1 MSLGTNYFINLHVKN
16 EYYDVDKLIGF
27 LDHHEVI
34 PNSVFASCD
43 RQFRGV
49 DYHSHLLDTKKGYE
63 PVDRSHFLARIPF
76 YFYIDENPK
85 NNCVKEPLELG
96 TLISACIAEGYT
108 ITRMYFVLDRMF
120 ELGIKV
126 RHIFSYYVMQAG
138 EVSAKMFFMWYSYI
152 EKAQNF
158 GIEELM
164 PERLITAYNEELEKM
179 GEEPILYEVDGD
191 FNDSAEHRENGYFVF
206 EGRIPCD
213 EQGKPIM
220 RWLNI
225 RVNKGMIVSCT
236 CKHSEEGKLII
247 KDSPKLLILKKYMAK
262 KDKYIWIQYHVGAFY
277 ASFDNEVLR
286 DRRLALGFTQK
297 QVAEAVGTSER
308 TYQRWETSEN
318 PAEPGAH
325 YLIRLL
331 VVLGIDDIQS
341 LIKYKGPELSDKE
354 IESWEL

>member
-164 PERLITAYNEELEKM
+164 PERLITAYNEEVGVRIRTSRDFYSVTEEEAIERVMISENIKNGTLSKEMIEDTSDADMIRQMLFSINLLKNEYKILECHIHGLSMANKEILLPYVNKKTNLERLSKKLCIEPDSVKQRIYRIKKQLKETVFLYM
-179 GEEPILYEVDGD
+179 KDYEEGD
-191 FNDSAEHRENGYFVF
+191 F
-206 EGRIPCD
+206 
-213 EQGKPIM
+213 
-220 RWLNI
+220 
-225 RVNKGMIVSCT
+225 
-236 CKHSEEGKLII
+236 
-247 KDSPKLLILKKYMAK
+247 
-262 KDKYIWIQYHVGAFY
+262 
-277 ASFDNEVLR
+277 
-286 DRRLALGFTQK
+286 
-297 QVAEAVGTSER
+297 
-308 TYQRWETSEN
+308 
-318 PAEPGAH
+318 
-325 YLIRLL
+325 
-331 VVLGIDDIQS
+331 
-341 LIKYKGPELSDKE
+341 
-354 IESWEL
+354 